1 VRRLKASPIPIE
13 NLCRLSLVLFEKKN
27 AQSNQEWRWP
37 QVDQLERR
45 SLEKEGNPK
54 KQCEVGVH
62 KERRSRCKGSP
73 MA

>member
-1 VRRLKASPIPIE
+1 LVGAVLGASPIPAE

-45 SLEKEGNPK
+45 SLEEEGNPK
-54 KQCEVGVH
+54 K
-62 KERRSRCKGSP
+62 
-73 MA
+73 